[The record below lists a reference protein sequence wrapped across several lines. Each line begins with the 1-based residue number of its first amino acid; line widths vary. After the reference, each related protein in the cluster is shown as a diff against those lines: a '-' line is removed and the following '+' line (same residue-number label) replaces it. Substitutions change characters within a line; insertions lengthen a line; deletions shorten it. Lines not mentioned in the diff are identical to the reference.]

1 MPPNVSRLLLRWGAS
16 PVLKGKV
23 VEPNAISIRRWKDG
37 NLIGYT
43 KLDHHFRNRFR
54 APYYVVHRAHL
65 HESMQT
71 LARELGVRIVTAS
84 KVTDIDVDGPS
95 LSLQSGATFEGDL
108 IVAADGKG
116 SKSERRKAKSL

>member
-1 MPPNVSRLLLRWGAS
+1 MLN
-16 PVLKGKV
+16 GKV
-23 VEPNAISIRRWKDG
+23 VEPNAISILRLDEG
-37 NLIGYT
+37 NPIGYT
-43 KLDHHFRNRFR
+43 DLGSHFRNRFR

-95 LSLQSGATFEGDL
+95 LSLQSGAMFEGDL

-116 SKSERRKAKSL
+116 SKSERRKAKSC